1 MDKKDSYEGITDSMR
16 KSIEDNEKIRDSV
29 VPILEQQER
38 IQQIV
43 DTVKVPRIDISS
55 SAIESIKS
63 ISENSAVVALQESA
77 SVVNQFYES
86 NSAVKMLNGMGT
98 AIEALQNSSA
108 VHALGEIAMKSAFL
122 DYQFESP
129 ALRPESVKFN
139 ASQPIKSQYFLMFK
153 VFLQVLPLSPIG

>member
-63 ISENSAVVALQESA
+63 ISENSAVVHC
-77 SVVNQFYES
+77 
-86 NSAVKMLNGMGT
+86 KK
-98 AIEALQNSSA
+98 
-108 VHALGEIAMKSAFL
+108 VH
-122 DYQFESP
+122 Q
-129 ALRPESVKFN
+129 
-139 ASQPIKSQYFLMFK
+139 
-153 VFLQVLPLSPIG
+153 

>member
-1 MDKKDSYEGITDSMR
+1 M
-16 KSIEDNEKIRDSV
+16 
-29 VPILEQQER
+29 EQQER

-43 DTVKVPRIDISS
+43 DTVNVPRIDISS

-98 AIEALQNSSA
+98 AIETLQIMT
-108 VHALGEIAMKSAFL
+108 HGKMIMIQTRYCLWCMK
-122 DYQFESP
+122 
-129 ALRPESVKFN
+129 
-139 ASQPIKSQYFLMFK
+139 
-153 VFLQVLPLSPIG
+153 

>member
-43 DTVKVPRIDISS
+43 DTVNVPRIDISS

-63 ISENSAVVALQESA
+63 LAKIVQWWHC
-77 SVVNQFYES
+77 
-86 NSAVKMLNGMGT
+86 KK
-98 AIEALQNSSA
+98 
-108 VHALGEIAMKSAFL
+108 VH
-122 DYQFESP
+122 Q
-129 ALRPESVKFN
+129 
-139 ASQPIKSQYFLMFK
+139 
-153 VFLQVLPLSPIG
+153 